1 MLFSCQPIFS
11 HNDFFLKKYLRNTYR
26 VSNSLDSDRTQRFV
40 WPDLGRN
47 CLQRL
52 SVEETPINER

>member
-11 HNDFFLKKYLRNTYR
+11 HNDFVLKKYLRNTYR
-26 VSNSLDSDRTQRFV
+26 VSNSLNSDRTQRFF

-52 SVEETPINER
+52 SVEETFINER